1 MLRLKIF
8 VIPEGKFYY
17 DIGLR
22 EGDAILSKF
31 IDGHPRFL
39 EDFIDVYGKENV
51 VVIDYGKLKHKKAY
65 IDSLFR

>member
-1 MLRLKIF
+1 MRLKIF
-8 VIPEGKFYY
+8 VVPEGKFYY

-22 EGDAILSKF
+22 EGCNILSKT

-39 EDFIDVYGKENV
+39 EDFIEEYGKENV
-51 VVIDYGKLKHKKAY
+51 IVLDYGKLKHKKPY